1 MRKEMKQ
8 AAKANL
14 RKHYWILLVVC
25 LFAGFL
31 GIEYGSSFTAIH
43 SEVRLQINGS
53 KEAKEEKIGITDL
66 VTDLLEGN
74 DTAAE
79 DQVALNKDRI
89 QANDTNRYLG
99 RSKGVFAS
107 ILNTFST
114 GGFLVSLM
122 SILRNITGSF
132 SASVLIVSILGLA
145 LTLFVWLFIK
155 ETYLVVARRITLE
168 TRTYEKVPLRRF
180 FYPIH
185 TKKWP
190 RIAWNMFVTTIYQ
203 FLWSLTIIGGFIK
216 SYSYRM
222 VPYILA
228 ENPDMKANETIRLSR
243 ELMKGHKWECFVAD
257 LSFLGWWL
265 LESIT
270 FGLSGIFYSNPYKA
284 AFFAE
289 YYAYLRKIAREKQ
302 IPGAD
307 RLCDIWLYEKP
318 EEAAVYSA
326 YADAVEHIENA
337 PAMPAAP
344 KGFWATIAKVFGI
357 MPVFSPEVANY
368 EHAKAIH
375 YQLRQA
381 QEILDRKVYPGRM
394 APIPFTN
401 KVASTSNLM
410 PTKSYTVLNLVLMFF
425 IFSFIGWVWE
435 VSLHLVSDGV
445 FVNRGVMHGP
455 WLPIYGTGGI
465 LILVAL
471 KSLRE
476 KPAFEFISGI
486 ALCGI
491 VEYFTAWYLEV
502 THDGQKWWDY
512 TGYFLNLDG
521 RICAEGLLIFG
532 LGGLAIVYLLA
543 PSLDNLLKRFNQKV
557 LAVIAAV
564 LLVVFI
570 GDQIYSSKHP
580 NTGKGITDYDTEAEE
595 TAESSSN
602 WALLLENVTLPEIKV
617 G

>member
-14 RKHYWILLVVC
+14 RKHYWILVVVC

-43 SEVRLQINGS
+43 SEVNLQINGTDDS
-53 KEAKEEKIGITDL
+53 EEQAGITGL
-66 VTDLLEGN
+66 VTDLLMGDE
-74 DTAAE
+74 DAAE
-79 DQVALNKDRI
+79 GQVEQNKEEI
-89 QANDTNRYLG
+89 QRNDTNRYLG

-122 SILRNITGSF
+122 SVLRNITGSTDI
-132 SASVLIVSILGLA
+132 SVVLLSIGGLA
-145 LTLFVWLFIK
+145 LAVFVWLFIK
-155 ETYLVVARRITLE
+155 ETYLVIARRITME

-185 TKKWP
+185 TKKWAQ
-190 RIAWNMFVTTIYQ
+190 IAWNMFVKNVYQ
-203 FLWSLTIIGGFIK
+203 WLWSFTIIGGIIK

-228 ENPDMKANETIRLSR
+228 ENPNLKANETITLSR
-243 ELMKGHKWECFVAD
+243 KLMDGHKWECFVAD
-257 LSFLGWWL
+257 VSFLGWWL
-265 LESIT
+265 LEVVT
-270 FGLSGIFYSNPYKA
+270 LGLSGIFYSNPYKA
-284 AFFAE
+284 AFFGE
-289 YYAYLRKIAREKQ
+289 YYAYLRKAAKIKQ
-302 IPGAD
+302 TPGVD
-307 RLCDIWLYEKP
+307 KLCDNWLYEKP
-318 EEAAVYSA
+318 EEAAVYAA
-326 YADAVEHIENA
+326 YADVTDQIKNA
-337 PAMPAAP
+337 PAMPEAP

-357 MPVFSPEVANY
+357 MPVFSQEVADY
-368 EHAKAIH
+368 EEAKAVH

-381 QEILDRKVYPGRM
+381 LDILDRKSYPGRM
-394 APIPFTN
+394 APVPFTN
-401 KVASTSNLM
+401 KVATTSNLM
-410 PTKSYTVLNLVLMFF
+410 PTKSYTLLNLIMMFF
-425 IFSFIGWVWE
+425 IISFIGWLWE

-455 WLPIYGTGGI
+455 WLPIYGTGGVLI
-465 LILVAL
+465 LIAL

-476 KPAFEFISGI
+476 KPAVEFISGV

-491 VEYFTAWYLEV
+491 VEYFTAWHLEM
-502 THDGQKWWDY
+502 THNGQKWWDY
-512 TGYFLNLDG
+512 TGYFINLDG
-521 RICAEGLLIFG
+521 RICGEGLLIFG

-543 PSLDNLLKRFNQKV
+543 PALDNLLKKV
-557 LAVIAAV
+557 NRKILAIIAAV

-580 NTGKGITDYDTEAEE
+580 NTGKGITDYGTAAEDA
-595 TAESSSN
+595 AENSSD
-602 WALLLENVTLPEIKV
+602 WMIAENITLPEWKEF
-617 G
+617 